1 MRDVPIKILLISINQ
16 CDEPYPVFPL
26 GLAYVHSALRRAGY
40 QTRWIDW
47 QMDRTVMADTL
58 ADFLPDFVGISLRNI
73 DDVLIKKRRTFF
85 DDLSGLCAE
94 IKQLSSCPI
103 ILGGSGFS
111 IFPEELLMSSGA
123 DFGIHGEGED
133 SVVSLI
139 SALEQKKDHSDI
151 SGLVFRKGDR
161 IIINPLGNS
170 APLDC
175 LAMPE
180 RPGSLAEFYLKKS
193 AMLNIQTQR
202 GCAFRCC
209 YCTYPVIEGHQ
220 VRRRTPEAV
229 AEEFEM
235 IQHAGAKYVFI
246 VDAVFNSSADHV
258 AGICEALLQKNVKLK
273 WGCFLHPN
281 NLTPELM
288 RMMSRAGL
296 THIEFGSDSLC
307 DPVLEAYGKRFTFE
321 NIYESSELARRE
333 KIDYCHFLISGGPG
347 ETRTTLK
354 LGFENSHRLQNA
366 AILAVVGMR
375 IYPGTALHEQARRE
389 GISWTGA
396 ELLQPRYYLSPDLT
410 EEEVFD
416 HLCEFSRVSPNWI
429 VGDPS
434 PIYLKMNERLRAKG
448 IVRPLWSYFA
458 MMQRLFGVPPS

>member
-1 MRDVPIKILLISINQ
+1 
-16 CDEPYPVFPL
+16 
-26 GLAYVHSALRRAGY
+26 
-40 QTRWIDW
+40 
-47 QMDRTVMADTL
+47 
-58 ADFLPDFVGISLRNI
+58 
-73 DDVLIKKRRTFF
+73 
-85 DDLSGLCAE
+85 
-94 IKQLSSCPI
+94 
-103 ILGGSGFS
+103 
-111 IFPEELLMSSGA
+111 
-123 DFGIHGEGED
+123 
-133 SVVSLI
+133 
-139 SALEQKKDHSDI
+139 
-151 SGLVFRKGDR
+151 
-161 IIINPLGNS
+161 
-170 APLDC
+170 
-175 LAMPE
+175 
-180 RPGSLAEFYLKKS
+180 
-193 AMLNIQTQR
+193 
-202 GCAFRCC
+202 
-209 YCTYPVIEGHQ
+209 
-220 VRRRTPEAV
+220 
-229 AEEFEM
+229 
-235 IQHAGAKYVFI
+235 
-246 VDAVFNSSADHV
+246 
-258 AGICEALLQKNVKLK
+258 
-273 WGCFLHPN
+273 
-281 NLTPELM
+281 
-288 RMMSRAGL
+288 MSRAGL

-375 IYPGTALHEQARRE
+375 IYPGTTLHEQACRE